1 MKLSIKSSFT
11 TKKFV
16 YRKKK
21 SKKQQQ
27 PTELDEYELTLD
39 YISDDETTIFIPG
52 NKINF
57 DLIKLLP
64 KLLKDATNDN
74 EITSLDIDD
83 DEIQHN
89 SIKSI
94 NNDYINSLDLDD
106 DDEFHNN
113 SIKATDNDND
123 IDFESIVKDTVG
135 GKIVFYDYTKNLIYN
150 SKYVVIGSINED
162 GEIYLEETE
171 ENAKIVQELEK
182 SNTLV

>member
-1 MKLSIKSSFT
+1 MKLS
-11 TKKFV
+11 TKKFI

-21 SKKQQQ
+21 SKKQKQ
-27 PTELDEYELTLD
+27 PTDLDEYELTLD
-39 YISDDETTIFIPG
+39 YISDDETTIFIPV

-74 EITSLDIDD
+74 EITSLDLDD
-83 DEIQHN
+83 DDIQHN
-89 SIKSI
+89 SIKST
-94 NNDYINSLDLDD
+94 NNDCINSLDLDD
-106 DDEFHNN
+106 DDEFQNN
-113 SIKATDNDND
+113 SIKATDNND

-162 GEIYLEETE
+162 GEIYLEEIE
-171 ENAKIVQELEK
+171 ENAKIAQELEK
-182 SNTLV
+182 SNSLTI